1 MYVSF
6 DELPPQRQ
14 ASLLSSLALR
24 PEERRLLLLRYVNG
38 LDYSS
43 IAAEMRLAKSSVGPL
58 LTRARRHA
66 VELARKTYHIA
77 GDETRVMVDLL
88 GWREVDWP
96 VIYNR
101 RRGAEEHPPPE

>member
-6 DELPPQRQ
+6 DELPPSRQRHVLD
-14 ASLLSSLALR
+14 ALALK
-24 PEERRLLLLRYVNG
+24 PDERTALMLRYVEE
-38 LDYSS
+38 LPYSA
-43 IAAEMRLAKSSVGPL
+43 IATRMHLSETSVGPL

-77 GDETRVMVDLL
+77 NDETRVMVDLL